1 MLIFSSGV
9 RQARKM
15 IFNSG
20 LILLMNA
27 VWDCDFTPII
37 CRPRRAQACDVSNL
51 GFRYDEVQA
60 GCSGE
65 EEYWLFR
72 TQDYSVHFSC
82 ILIGIHR
89 RIVRRERS

>member
-51 GFRYDEVQA
+51 VFCYDAKIAACGGDKQ
-60 GCSGE
+60 
-65 EEYWLFR
+65 YNLYR
-72 TQDYSVHFSC
+72 TSQS
-82 ILIGIHR
+82 
-89 RIVRRERS
+89 RSRWICRMRVAW